1 MQEIVFGD
9 CLSLSVTALG
19 EEPKRGKK
27 RDQGN
32 LGMNYHWKIK
42 RQSNKRGLFHICRWL
57 VSTLAQASPVP
68 QAFPSSQTPFVTIF
82 LGEERSTLC
91 A

>member
-9 CLSLSVTALG
+9 CLSLSMIGLG

-32 LGMNYHWKIK
+32 LGRNYHEKIK
-42 RQSNKRGLFHICRWL
+42 R
-57 VSTLAQASPVP
+57 
-68 QAFPSSQTPFVTIF
+68 
-82 LGEERSTLC
+82 
-91 A
+91 

>member
-9 CLSLSVTALG
+9 CLSVTGLG

-32 LGMNYHWKIK
+32 LERRYHGKIK
-42 RQSNKRGLFHICRWL
+42 G
-57 VSTLAQASPVP
+57 
-68 QAFPSSQTPFVTIF
+68 
-82 LGEERSTLC
+82 
-91 A
+91 